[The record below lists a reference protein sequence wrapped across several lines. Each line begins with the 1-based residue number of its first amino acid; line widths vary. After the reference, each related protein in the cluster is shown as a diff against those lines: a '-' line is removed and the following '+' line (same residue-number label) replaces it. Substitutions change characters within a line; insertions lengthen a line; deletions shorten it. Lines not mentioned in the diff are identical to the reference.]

1 MGLIDDMAQMYINQ
15 YIHQGSPGEE
25 YGAGLGGLGGGLI
38 GSIFGPIGRI
48 AGQGG
53 GSHLGGNI
61 GRLISGEKIWP
72 TLLDQFV
79 TGPIIGR
86 ASPLAFITKTLG
98 KG

>member
-1 MGLIDDMAQMYINQ
+1 MGLIDDMVQMYANQ
-15 YIHQGSPGEE
+15 YTHTGSPEE
-25 YGAGLGGLGGGLI
+25 EWGAGIGGTAGGLI
-38 GSIFGPIGRI
+38 GSIFGPIGKI

-61 GRLISGEKIWP
+61 GRLINGEELWP

>member
-1 MGLIDDMAQMYINQ
+1 MGLIDDMARMYINQ
-15 YIHQGSPGEE
+15 YTFQGSPEE
-25 YGAGLGGLGGGLI
+25 ENGAGFGGMGGGLI
-38 GSIFGPIGRI
+38 GSLFGPIGKI

-61 GRLISGEKIWP
+61 GRLIGGEKIWP
-72 TLLDQFV
+72 TLLDQFI

-86 ASPLAFITKTLG
+86 ASPLAFITRTLG

>member
-1 MGLIDDMAQMYINQ
+1 MGLIDDMARLYVNQ
-15 YIHQGSPGEE
+15 YTHQGSLGEE
-25 YGAGLGGLGGGLI
+25 IGAQGGGMAGGLI

-61 GRLISGEKIWP
+61 GRLASGEELWP

-86 ASPLAFITKTLG
+86 ASPLAFLTKTLG